1 MSRRTGAGVLR
12 RTVEPDPAYNDE
24 VVARF
29 INYMMRDGKKSTAER
44 CFYDAMAIIKKKT
57 DKEGI
62 EVFREAME
70 NVRPHLEVR
79 SRRVGGVTYQVPME
93 VRPQRS
99 LALCIRWLVTY
110 ARGRNEKSMAQKLA
124 SELMDAQKNSG
135 AAVKK
140 RDDTRKM
147 AEANRAFS
155 HYRW

>member
-1 MSRRTGAGVLR
+1 MSRRTGALLR
-12 RTVEPDPAYNDE
+12 RRVEPDPRYNDE

-29 INYMMRDGKKSTAER
+29 INYMMKDGKKSTAER
-44 CFYDAMAIIKKKT
+44 CFYDVMDIIQEKAGK
-57 DKEGI
+57 DGI
-62 EVFREAME
+62 EVFREAMD
-70 NVRPHLEVR
+70 NVRPNLEVR

-93 VRPQRS
+93 VRPQRA

-110 ARGRNEKSMAQKLA
+110 ARGRNEKSMANKLA
-124 SELMDAQKNSG
+124 SEFMDAQKNTG